1 MNNFFLDIGRLIKQK
16 NHQLLL
22 NAFQEIYK
30 NDNKYRLVILGDGE
44 LKSHL
49 IKLSEKLNIS
59 NAVYFAGNVDNVFEY
74 ISKSICVI
82 STSLWE
88 DPGFVMIETAFVK
101 KIIISSDCPNGPK
114 EFIENNKAGYIFK
127 NNDYNN
133 LVSQINLFLTD
144 SRKNIY
150 LKKVAA
156 IKKSKK
162 YTLFNHYHSLKKAL
176 N

>member
-1 MNNFFLDIGRLIKQK
+1 
-16 NHQLLL
+16 
-22 NAFQEIYK
+22 
-30 NDNKYRLVILGDGE
+30 
-44 LKSHL
+44 
-49 IKLSEKLNIS
+49 
-59 NAVYFAGNVDNVFEY
+59 
-74 ISKSICVI
+74 
-82 STSLWE
+82 
-88 DPGFVMIETAFVK
+88 MIETAFVK

-133 LVSQINLFLTD
+133 LLSQINLFLTD